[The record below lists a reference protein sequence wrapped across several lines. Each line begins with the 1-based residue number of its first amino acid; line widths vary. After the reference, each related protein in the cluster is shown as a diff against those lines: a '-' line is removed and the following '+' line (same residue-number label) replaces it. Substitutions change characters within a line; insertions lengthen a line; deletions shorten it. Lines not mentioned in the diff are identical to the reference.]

1 MLWLRQIGQWLVAMV
16 LQVLLINQ
24 LQLGGVCHPFIYILP
39 LLMMPITLPRW
50 ADMLIGL
57 VAGLL
62 MDVFCNSLG
71 VHAAACIMLMYM
83 RRHLIPLWV
92 NDTERLTDIISM
104 QTIGIAPFLKYTSL
118 LVVAHHLMV
127 FFLTAWTFQL
137 WWYTLLTTL
146 VSSIVSLALILGYA
160 VIEGRK

>member
-1 MLWLRQIGQWLVAMV
+1 MAIV
-16 LQVLLINQ
+16 LQVLLINR

-57 VAGLL
+57 AAGLL

-71 VHAAACIMLMYM
+71 VHAAACIMLMYA

-92 NDTERLTDIISM
+92 NDTERLTDVISM
-104 QTIGIAPFLKYTSL
+104 QTIGIAPFLKYASL

-127 FFLTAWTFQL
+127 FFLTAWTMQL

-146 VSSIVSLALILGYA
+146 VSSIISVALILGYA
-160 VIEGRK
+160 LIEDKR

>member
-1 MLWLRQIGQWLVAMV
+1 MAMV

-57 VAGLL
+57 AAGLL

-92 NDTERLTDIISM
+92 NDTERLTDVISM
-104 QTIGIAPFLKYTSL
+104 QTIGIAPFLKYASL

>member
-1 MLWLRQIGQWLVAMV
+1 MV
-16 LQVLLINQ
+16 LQVLLINR

-39 LLMMPITLPRW
+39 LLTMPITLPRW

-57 VAGLL
+57 AAGLL

-92 NDTERLTDIISM
+92 NDTERLTDVISM
-104 QTIGIAPFLKYTSL
+104 QTIGIAPFLKYASL

-137 WWYTLLTTL
+137 WWYNLLTTL

-160 VIEGRK
+160 WIREKG

>member
-1 MLWLRQIGQWLVAMV
+1 MV

-57 VAGLL
+57 SAGLL

-71 VHAAACIMLMYM
+71 VHAAACIMLMYA

-92 NDTERLTDIISM
+92 NDTERLTDVISM
-104 QTIGIAPFLKYTSL
+104 QTIGIAPFLKYASL

>member
-1 MLWLRQIGQWLVAMV
+1 MAMV

-39 LLMMPITLPRW
+39 LLMMPITLPCW

>member
-1 MLWLRQIGQWLVAMV
+1 MV

-57 VAGLL
+57 AAGLL

>member
-1 MLWLRQIGQWLVAMV
+1 M

>member
-1 MLWLRQIGQWLVAMV
+1 MAMV

-71 VHAAACIMLMYM
+71 VHAAACITLMYM

>member
-1 MLWLRQIGQWLVAMV
+1 MAMV

-57 VAGLL
+57 AAGLL

-71 VHAAACIMLMYM
+71 VHAAACIMLMYA

-92 NDTERLTDIISM
+92 NDTDRLTDVISM
-104 QTIGIAPFLKYTSL
+104 QTIGIAPFLKYASI
-118 LVVAHHLMV
+118 LVVAHDLMV

>member
-1 MLWLRQIGQWLVAMV
+1 MLWLRHIGQWLVAMV

-50 ADMLIGL
+50 ADMVVGMA
-57 VAGLL
+57 VGLL

-71 VHAAACIMLMYM
+71 VHAAACIMLMYV
-83 RRHLIPLWV
+83 RRYLIPLWV
-92 NDTERLTDIISM
+92 NDTERLTDAICM
-104 QTIGIAPFLKYTSL
+104 RTIGIAPFIKYVSL

-127 FFLTAWTFQL
+127 FFLTAWTMQL

-160 VIEGRK
+160 WIKEKG

>member
-1 MLWLRQIGQWLVAMV
+1 MLWLRHIGQWLVAMV

-57 VAGLL
+57 AAGLL

-71 VHAAACIMLMYM
+71 VHAAACIMLMYA

-92 NDTERLTDIISM
+92 NDTDRLTDVISM
-104 QTIGIAPFLKYTSL
+104 QTIGIAPFLKYASI

>member
-16 LQVLLINQ
+16 LQVLLINR

-39 LLMMPITLPRW
+39 LLTMPITLPRW

-57 VAGLL
+57 AAGLL

-71 VHAAACIMLMYM
+71 VHTAACIMLMYA
-83 RRHLIPLWV
+83 RRPLISLWFS
-92 NDTERLTDIISM
+92 DTERLTDTLNM
-104 QTIGIAPFLKYTSL
+104 RAVGIAPFIKYASV
-118 LVVAHHLMV
+118 LVVAHHLLV
-127 FFLTAWTFQL
+127 FFLTAWTMQL

-146 VSSIVSLALILGYA
+146 VSSIISLALILGYL

>member
-1 MLWLRQIGQWLVAMV
+1 MAMV

>member
-1 MLWLRQIGQWLVAMV
+1 M

-104 QTIGIAPFLKYTSL
+104 QTIGITPFLKYTSL

-160 VIEGRK
+160 WIREKR

>member
-1 MLWLRQIGQWLVAMV
+1 M

-71 VHAAACIMLMYM
+71 VHAAACIMLMYE
-83 RRHLIPLWV
+83 RCHLIPLWV
-92 NDTERLTDIISM
+92 NDTDRLTDVISM
-104 QTIGIAPFLKYTSL
+104 QTIGIVPFLKYTSL

>member
-1 MLWLRQIGQWLVAMV
+1 MAMV

-57 VAGLL
+57 AAGLL

-71 VHAAACIMLMYM
+71 VHAAACIMLMYA

-92 NDTERLTDIISM
+92 NDTERLADVISM

-118 LVVAHHLMV
+118 LVVAHHLLV

>member
-1 MLWLRQIGQWLVAMV
+1 MAMV

-71 VHAAACIMLMYM
+71 VHAAACIMLMYA

-92 NDTERLTDIISM
+92 NDTERLTDVISM
-104 QTIGIAPFLKYTSL
+104 QTIGIAPFLKYASL

>member
-57 VAGLL
+57 SAGLL

-71 VHAAACIMLMYM
+71 VHAAACIMLMYA

-92 NDTERLTDIISM
+92 NDTERLTDVISM
-104 QTIGIAPFLKYTSL
+104 QTIGIAPFLKYASL

>member
-1 MLWLRQIGQWLVAMV
+1 MAMV

-71 VHAAACIMLMYM
+71 VHAAACIMLMYA

-92 NDTERLTDIISM
+92 NDTERLTDVISM

>member
-1 MLWLRQIGQWLVAMV
+1 MV

-57 VAGLL
+57 AAGLL

-71 VHAAACIMLMYM
+71 VHAAACIMLMYA

-92 NDTERLTDIISM
+92 NDTERLTDVISM
-104 QTIGIAPFLKYTSL
+104 QTIGIAPFLKYASL

-137 WWYTLLTTL
+137 CWYTLLTTL

>member
-57 VAGLL
+57 AAGLL

-71 VHAAACIMLMYM
+71 VHAAACIMLMYA

-92 NDTERLTDIISM
+92 NDTERLTDVISM
-104 QTIGIAPFLKYTSL
+104 QTIGIAPFLKYASL

>member
-1 MLWLRQIGQWLVAMV
+1 MV
-16 LQVLLINQ
+16 LQVLLINR

-39 LLMMPITLPRW
+39 LLTMPITLPRW

-57 VAGLL
+57 AAGLL

-71 VHAAACIMLMYM
+71 VHTAACIMLMYM

>member
-1 MLWLRQIGQWLVAMV
+1 MV
-16 LQVLLINQ
+16 LQVLLINR

-39 LLMMPITLPRW
+39 LLTMPITLPRW

-57 VAGLL
+57 AAGLL

-83 RRHLIPLWV
+83 RRHLISLWV

>member
-1 MLWLRQIGQWLVAMV
+1 MAMV

-57 VAGLL
+57 AAGLL

-71 VHAAACIMLMYM
+71 VHAAACIMLMYA

-104 QTIGIAPFLKYTSL
+104 QTIGIAPFLKYVSL

>member
-50 ADMLIGL
+50 ADMLIGAA
-57 VAGLL
+57 VGLL

-71 VHAAACIMLMYM
+71 VHTAACIMLMYA

-92 NDTERLTDIISM
+92 NDIDRLTDVIGM
-104 QTIGIAPFLKYTSL
+104 QTMGVAPFIKYASI

-127 FFLTAWTFQL
+127 FFLTAWTLQL
-137 WWYTLLTTL
+137 WWHTLLTIL
-146 VSSIVSLALILGYA
+146 VSSIVSLVLILGCA
-160 VIEGRK
+160 ALINKR

>member
-1 MLWLRQIGQWLVAMV
+1 MV
-16 LQVLLINQ
+16 LQVLLINR

-146 VSSIVSLALILGYA
+146 VSSIISLALILGYA

>member
-146 VSSIVSLALILGYA
+146 VSSIVSLAVILGYA
-160 VIEGRK
+160 WIREKR

>member
-1 MLWLRQIGQWLVAMV
+1 M

-62 MDVFCNSLG
+62 MDMFCNSLG

-160 VIEGRK
+160 WIREKR